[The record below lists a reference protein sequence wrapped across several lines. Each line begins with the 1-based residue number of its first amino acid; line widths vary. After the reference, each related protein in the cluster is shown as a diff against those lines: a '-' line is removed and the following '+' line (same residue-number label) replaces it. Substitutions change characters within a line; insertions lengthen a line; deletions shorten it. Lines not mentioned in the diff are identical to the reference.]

1 MREAQSLQSLMI
13 LISRCIEVLNL
24 WKIACDHQ
32 FEVVTKDLTG
42 PQKATLKDS
51 TLKQLL
57 KPDNEEVIDLYYIIF
72 LSKNAFHDL
81 DIGIEVLYSLHPTGY
96 KIALPVLYCMRFDA
110 TILLQQQIILLV
122 LFV

>member
-57 KPDNEEVIDLYYIIF
+57 KPDNEEVSYLHYIPNSLIGFF
-72 LSKNAFHDL
+72 LSKKAFHDV
-81 DIGIEVLYSLHPTGY
+81 DIGVE
-96 KIALPVLYCMRFDA
+96 
-110 TILLQQQIILLV
+110 LV
-122 LFV
+122 DSFSR